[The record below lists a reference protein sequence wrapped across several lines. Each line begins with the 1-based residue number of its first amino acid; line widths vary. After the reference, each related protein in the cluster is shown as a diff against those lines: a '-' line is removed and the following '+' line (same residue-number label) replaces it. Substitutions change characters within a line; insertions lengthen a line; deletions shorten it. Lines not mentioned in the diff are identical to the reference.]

1 MVTVSFV
8 PVYTTDTIDSY
19 DDLGLFLSD
28 VTITEPEAKRTLID
42 VPCRD
47 GALDL
52 SYALSDE
59 LYFKNRKLT
68 LTFKKT
74 DYTNSWLTVFSEIA
88 SQLHGQKMWV
98 TFSSDPDYRWTA
110 FVTVDPSSAYNVG
123 TIKVILDAYPF
134 KQQVITKT
142 TGTTSAGVTVHCP
155 VTMRSTHIEV
165 TTMLESCTITYDGTT
180 YTFSAGVNMI
190 PDFRLQPGDNEL
202 IVKGSGGSVTIVYYD
217 GVF

>member
-8 PVYTTDTIDSY
+8 PVNTNETIDSY

-28 VTITEPEAKRTLID
+28 VTITEPEAKRTLVD

-52 SYALSDE
+52 SFALSDE
-59 LYFKNRKLT
+59 LYYKNRKLT

-74 DYTNSWLTVFSEIA
+74 DYTNSWMTVFSEIA
-88 SQLHGQKMWV
+88 SKLHGQQMWV

-110 FVTVDPSSAYNVG
+110 FVSVDPASAYNVG

-134 KQQVITKT
+134 KQKVITKT
-142 TGTTSAGVTVHCP
+142 TGMTSVGVSVTCP
-155 VTMRSTHIEV
+155 VTMRSTPIEV
-165 TTMLESCTITYDGTT
+165 TTSTACTITYDGTT
-180 YTFSAGVNMI
+180 ESFPAGMNL
-190 PDFRLQPGDNEL
+190 PSNFRLQPGDNEL
-202 IVKGSGGSVTIVYYD
+202 IVRGDPSGSVTIVYFD